1 MFPLESS
8 KRQEALE
15 QIAIFVTHNPS
26 NYMRHFG
33 FVDVVVVSLKSANA
47 ETQTIC
53 LYILNKL
60 GQDEVLR
67 KEIYHSGAFEIV
79 KQILVSQDDLL
90 RTCAL
95 AIYDQLCEE
104 EKVKE
109 SLLKR
114 VISS

>member
-1 MFPLESS
+1 M
-8 KRQEALE
+8 
-15 QIAIFVTHNPS
+15 
-26 NYMRHFG
+26 
-33 FVDVVVVSLKSANA
+33 VVVSLKSSNP

-67 KEIYHSGAFEIV
+67 KEIYNSGAFEIV

-114 VISS
+114 VSCELM